1 MESPYINAKE
11 FGYAPST
18 RRGQSFEQA
27 APGNLGEYLNE
38 NIARI
43 ESLKLKVLEIAMLA
57 PADREIFFHNL
68 DLLRSAFI
76 DLASRQYRNAE
87 EPKLKTESKRPFSWK
102 SDLIIEGII
111 GSSPEISEILKI
123 IASVAPSSLTM
134 LLEGETGTGKELF
147 ARIIHLN
154 SKREK
159 FVAVNCGA
167 FPPGVIESELF
178 GHVKGSFTGATA
190 DRKGKFEEAHEGTI
204 FLDEIGELEPLAQ
217 VKLLRVLETGELQRV
232 GSDKFKVVDVRVIAA
247 TNRNLEVMVREGRFR
262 EDLFYRLNMCPIK
275 LPPLRERR
283 DEIGILLEYFLE
295 EACAKSNQPVPR
307 IDPELRHYLC
317 AIYDYRGNIREL
329 KNIAQFLACIAGE
342 GPITLAHLPERYRV
356 SSAVATAVAGE
367 NGNGEDR
374 AQAHR
379 RALLRDTERAYWI
392 GLLQKHRGDVRKIC
406 NETKLSRSRIYQ
418 VLDQCKL
425 KPNAFR

>member
-1 MESPYINAKE
+1 MDTPFINAKE

-18 RRGQSFEQA
+18 RRGQSFEQHGPSDLA
-27 APGNLGEYLNE
+27 EYLNE

-43 ESLKLKVLEIAMLA
+43 ESLKLKVLEIAMLS
-57 PADREIFFHNL
+57 PADRDIFFQNL

-76 DLASRQYRNAE
+76 DFASRQYRSSE
-87 EPKLKTESKRPFSWK
+87 EPRPLAQSKQSFSWK

-111 GSSPEISEILKI
+111 GSSAVITEILKTI
-123 IASVAPSSLTM
+123 GSVAPSTLTV

-154 SKREK
+154 SKRQK

-178 GHVKGSFTGATA
+178 GHVKGSFTGASA
-190 DRKGKFEEAHEGTI
+190 DRKGKFEEADEGTI

-232 GSDKFKVVDVRVIAA
+232 GSDKFKQVDVRVIAA
-247 TNRNLEVMVREGRFR
+247 TNRNLEAMVREGRFR
-262 EDLFYRLNMCPIK
+262 EDLYYRLNMCPIH
-275 LPPLRERR
+275 LPALRERR

-295 EACAKSNQPVPR
+295 EACAKQNKSVPK
-307 IDPELRHYLC
+307 IDAELRHYLC

-329 KNIAQFLACIAGE
+329 KNIAQFMACIAGE
-342 GPITLAHLPERYRV
+342 GPISIEHLPDRYRV
-356 SSAVATAVAGE
+356 RTAVAE
-367 NGNGEDR
+367 DPNGNGSATE
-374 AQAHR
+374 HR
-379 RALLRDTERAYWI
+379 RSLLRETERAYWVSM
-392 GLLQKHRGDVRKIC
+392 LQKHRGDVRKVC
-406 NETKLSRSRIYQ
+406 GETKLSRSRVYQ
-418 VLDQCKL
+418 LLDQCQL

>member
-1 MESPYINAKE
+1 MDSPFINAKE
-11 FGYAPST
+11 FGYSPST
-18 RRGQSFEQA
+18 RRGQSYEHHGNN
-27 APGNLGEYLNE
+27 GNLDEYLNE
-38 NIARI
+38 SIARI
-43 ESLKLKVLEIAMLA
+43 ESLKLRVLEIALLN
-57 PADREIFFHNL
+57 PADRDIFFQNL

-76 DLASRQYRNAE
+76 DFASRQYRNAD
-87 EPKLKTESKRPFSWK
+87 EPKPRSQTKQPFSWK

-111 GSSPEISEILKI
+111 GSSPAISSILKI
-123 IASVAPSSLTM
+123 IASVAPSDLTV

-159 FVAVNCGA
+159 FTAVNCGA

-190 DRKGKFEEAHEGTI
+190 DRKGKFEEADGGTI

-232 GSDKFKVVDVRVIAA
+232 GADKFKQVDVRVIAA
-247 TNRNLEVMVREGRFR
+247 TNRNLDMMVREGRFR
-262 EDLFYRLNMCPIK
+262 EDLYYRLNMCPIL

-295 EACAKSNQPVPR
+295 EACAKQNKPVPK

-317 AIYDYRGNIREL
+317 SIYDYRGNIREL
-329 KNIAQFLACIAGE
+329 KNIAQFLACMVGE
-342 GPITLAHLPERYRV
+342 GSITIEHLPERYR
-356 SSAVATAVAGE
+356 AATAQANGD
-367 NGNGEDR
+367 NGNGENHGS
-374 AQAHR
+374 QEHR
-379 RALLRDTERAYWI
+379 RAMLQETEKVYWVSM
-392 GLLQKHRGDVRKIC
+392 LQKHHGDVRKIC
-406 NETKLSRSRIYQ
+406 TETKLSRSRVYQ
-418 VLDQCKL
+418 LLEQCKL